1 MISPSPPALATSFA
15 CSTMAATR
23 LVASVRIGSETLTVD
38 LGVSPAEVAGQLD
51 RQISEDAALLGRER
65 LGAMLSYAKK
75 HGGVG
80 EDGDPGLGRTV
91 AQAILRM
98 FAGVGQELL
107 DDRIRYDMVASAV
120 KDIPGIQASDFEFSL
135 PKPSYT
141 ANTLRSLS
149 ASYPDREFILTIGA
163 DNWVKF
169 DAWREYGFILRNYSI
184 IVYPRQDCAPSTL
197 PAGVTL
203 LNCPLVNISSTRIR
217 QLVHQGQPIDKFV
230 PASVAR
236 TIADLQLYR

>member
-1 MISPSPPALATSFA
+1 MSE
-15 CSTMAATR
+15 
-23 LVASVRIGSETLTVD
+23 RIRT
-38 LGVSPAEVAGQLD
+38 
-51 RQISEDAALLGRER
+51 ALLGGTFNP
-65 LGAMLSYAKK
+65 LHNGHL
-75 HGGVG
+75 
-80 EDGDPGLGRTV
+80 TI
-91 AQAILRM
+91 AQSVLDQHLADEVWLLVTPCNPWKSDQI
-98 FAGVGQELL
+98 LL
-107 DDRIRYDMVASAV
+107 DDRLRYDMVAEAV
-120 KDIPGIQASDFEFSL
+120 KDMDGIHASDFEFKL
-135 PKPSYT
+135 DKPSYT

-169 DAWREYGFILRNYSI
+169 DAWREYDFILRNYSI

>member
-1 MISPSPPALATSFA
+1 MSE
-15 CSTMAATR
+15 
-23 LVASVRIGSETLTVD
+23 RIRT
-38 LGVSPAEVAGQLD
+38 
-51 RQISEDAALLGRER
+51 ALLGGTFNPLHNGHLTIAQSVLDQHLADEVW
-65 LGAMLSYAKK
+65 MLITPCNPWK
-75 HGGVG
+75 
-80 EDGDPGLGRTV
+80 T
-91 AQAILRM
+91 
-98 FAGVGQELL
+98 GQDLL

-169 DAWREYGFILRNYSI
+169 DAWREYDFILRNYSI

-217 QLVHQGQPIDKFV
+217 QMVHQGQPIDKFV

>member
-1 MISPSPPALATSFA
+1 MSE
-15 CSTMAATR
+15 
-23 LVASVRIGSETLTVD
+23 RIRT
-38 LGVSPAEVAGQLD
+38 
-51 RQISEDAALLGRER
+51 ALLGGTFNPLHNGHLTIAQSVLDQHLADEVW
-65 LGAMLSYAKK
+65 MLITPCNPWK
-75 HGGVG
+75 
-80 EDGDPGLGRTV
+80 T
-91 AQAILRM
+91 
-98 FAGVGQELL
+98 GQELL

-217 QLVHQGQPIDKFV
+217 QLVHQGQPIYKFV

>member
-1 MISPSPPALATSFA
+1 MSE
-15 CSTMAATR
+15 
-23 LVASVRIGSETLTVD
+23 RIRT
-38 LGVSPAEVAGQLD
+38 
-51 RQISEDAALLGRER
+51 ALLGGTFNPLHNGHLTIAQSVLDQHLADEVW
-65 LGAMLSYAKK
+65 MLITPCNPWK
-75 HGGVG
+75 
-80 EDGDPGLGRTV
+80 T
-91 AQAILRM
+91 
-98 FAGVGQELL
+98 GQDLL

-141 ANTLRSLS
+141 ANTLRSIS

-169 DAWREYGFILRNYSI
+169 DAWREYDFILHNYSI

-217 QLVHQGQPIDKFV
+217 QLVHQGQPIDNLV
-230 PASVAR
+230 PRSVASIIR
-236 TIADLQLYR
+236 QNNLYK

>member
-1 MISPSPPALATSFA
+1 M
-15 CSTMAATR
+15 
-23 LVASVRIGSETLTVD
+23 SEHIRT
-38 LGVSPAEVAGQLD
+38 
-51 RQISEDAALLGRER
+51 ALLGGTFNPLHNGHLTIAQSVLDQHLADEVW
-65 LGAMLSYAKK
+65 MLITPCNPWK
-75 HGGVG
+75 
-80 EDGDPGLGRTV
+80 T
-91 AQAILRM
+91 
-98 FAGVGQELL
+98 GQELL

-169 DAWREYGFILRNYSI
+169 HAWREYDFILRNYSI